1 MKRYGVLHPYPLPSL
16 WRSSPGWLRN
26 FPGLITASR
35 FLWDFCKIPQKS
47 SFFVIFWAGDDSRRL
62 RDAAPDRSFIL
73 RFLKILIDFIIDL
86 SFLEIKEYS
95 VTFFAA
101 FREGQF
107 LRKESRSRIF
117 QKILRRSQ
125 ESARCPWCGPTVG
138 LFIYS
143 LNWDR
148 NASCR
153 LRDALGGDTRNECF

>member
-1 MKRYGVLHPYPLPSL
+1 MGCLTHTSCPACGALRQAGSGIFQLMLRHP
-16 WRSSPGWLRN
+16 
-26 FPGLITASR
+26 
-35 FLWDFCKIPQKS
+35 DFCGISVKYPRNCL
-47 SFFVIFWAGDDSRRL
+47 FCHFWAGDDSRRL
-62 RDAAPDRSFIL
+62 RDAAPDRSFISQ
-73 RFLKILIDFIIDL
+73 FLEILIFFIIDL
-86 SFLEIKEYS
+86 SFLEIREYS

-125 ESARCPWCGPTVG
+125 ESARRPWRGPTVG

-143 LNWDR
+143 LNWHR

-153 LRDALGGDTRNECF
+153 LRDALGGDPRNECF